1 MRFAPLL
8 AAEEASQGLKLLDED
23 FALVD
28 SVGPARVAEFLYGE
42 HNDAAA
48 ADAWA
53 SVRDF
58 VDAVRSG

>member
-1 MRFAPLL
+1 M
-8 AAEEASQGLKLLDED
+8 LLDED

-28 SVGPARVAEFLYGE
+28 SVGPARVAEFLYGQQ
-42 HNDAAA
+42 NDAAA

-58 VDAVRSG
+58 LDAAAR